1 MTQLKILTITS
12 LFTTSLAQYGN
23 YRSAADPNQPAI
35 LIGKND
41 HKVTMED
48 SLSTD
53 QIEFIRNIMEERK
66 SIEMGR
72 DLGELVRMAFW
83 YAVLNRKAGF
93 EFAHDVPLEEAM
105 SFFSSNITG
114 HGCYCWPDGKERIN
128 GFGPRK
134 DALDEVCFSLYNCY
148 RCVNMQN
155 GCGTT
160 DWVTFAY
167 GCAFA
172 DEDQDGQIE
181 LKCTDSPGSCGR
193 L

>member
-1 MTQLKILTITS
+1 MTHFSKILTITS
-12 LFTTSLAQYGN
+12 FSLVSLISGQN
-23 YRSAADPNQPAI
+23 YRSAADPEQPAI

-93 EFAHDVPLEEAM
+93 EFAHEVPLEEAM

-155 GCGTT
+155 GCGTE
-160 DWVTFAY
+160 
-167 GCAFA
+167 G
-172 DEDQDGQIE
+172 IKNN
-181 LKCTDSPGSCGR
+181 LKNSS
-193 L
+193 LQ